1 MLRTL
6 RVRLTLLYL
15 GFSLVFVLIIGAGL
29 YFFLARYFQTTTDR
43 ALQFRLVQ
51 RLDFLGLPIPGDL
64 AEVRFVWLG
73 EDEERSRPY
82 LPFTPLPAILPPGE
96 RTPGPG
102 EQENEPPETD
112 EEEIEDQWPTPA
124 PTLTG
129 REGYGPTGFRGESG
143 DVLQDYDG
151 ELSSIFFMQLD
162 PEGNLIAGDDSS
174 PAPIEPVL
182 DSATSLSPGSFR
194 FLTTQDASGEKYRLL
209 TFALPQ
215 GAPAGYFQF
224 GRPIADQNR
233 LMREYLMGL
242 LIIGGISLMLMAWG
256 SWVVAGRSIQPVQ
269 VALEKQQGFVANASH
284 ELRTPLTLIRGT
296 AELAVK
302 GTRDKEV
309 KTALGE
315 IIQDTD
321 YMSGMVEDLLLLSR
335 IDSSALQFNL
345 EPVDLFDVLVEME
358 GKAGSLCDKRN
369 IQLINKGDHLI
380 VLADPQRLRQVLWIL
395 VDNAMEYT
403 GENGEIL
410 LETLAK
416 DDQAKLSVCDSG
428 RGIPDEHLP
437 HVFERFYRADD
448 RGSREGAG
456 LGLSLA
462 RSLVEGMG
470 GRIDLRS
477 KERKGTRVIITL
489 ERA

>member
-1 MLRTL
+1 M
-6 RVRLTLLYL
+6 LYL
-15 GFSLVFVLIIGAGL
+15 GFSFVFVLIIGAGL
-29 YFFLARYFQTTTDR
+29 YFFLARYFQTTNDR

-51 RLDFLGLPIPGDL
+51 QLDFLGLPVPGDL

-73 EDEERSRPY
+73 EDEERRRPY
-82 LPFTPLPAILPPGE
+82 QPFTPLPAILPPGE
-96 RTPGPG
+96 RTPVPG

-112 EEEIEDQWPTPA
+112 EEENEEKWPTPA

-129 REGYGPTGFRGESG
+129 REGYGQTGFRGESG
-143 DVLQDYDG
+143 EVLQDYDG

-162 PEGNLIAGDDSS
+162 PEGNLIAGDDSFACTDRTGAGFCYF
-174 PAPIEPVL
+174 PFPWLIQA
-182 DSATSLSPGSFR
+182 
-194 FLTTQDASGEKYRLL
+194 LTTQDASGEQFRLL
-209 TFALPQ
+209 TFALPP

-242 LIIGGISLMLMAWG
+242 LIIGGISLLLMAWG

-269 VALEKQQGFVANASH
+269 LALEKQQGFVANASH

-315 IIQDTD
+315 IIRDTD

-335 IDSSALQFNL
+335 IDSGALQFNR
-345 EPVDLFDVLVEME
+345 EPVDLYEVLGELE
-358 GKAGSLCDKRN
+358 EKAAGLCEKRK
-369 IQLINKGDHLI
+369 IHLINRSDHLLA
-380 VLADPQRLRQVLWIL
+380 VADPQRLRQVLWIL

-416 DDQAKLSVCDSG
+416 GDQAKLSVCDSG

-462 RSLVEGMG
+462 RSLIEGMG

-477 KERKGTRVIITL
+477 KEGKGTRVIITL
-489 ERA
+489 EHA

>member
-1 MLRTL
+1 MLRSL

-15 GFSLVFVLIIGAGL
+15 GFSFVFILVIGAGL

-51 RLDFLGLPIPGDL
+51 QLDFLGLPVPADL
-64 AEVRFVWLG
+64 AEVRFIWLG
-73 EDEERSRPY
+73 EDDDNRN
-82 LPFTPLPAILPPGE
+82 LFALFTPLPAIPPLGE
-96 RTPGPG
+96 RTPVPG
-102 EQENEPPETD
+102 EKDNERLETD
-112 EEEIEDQWPTPA
+112 EDENEENRPTQV

-129 REGYGPTGFRGESG
+129 REGFGSNGIGGESG
-143 DVLQDYDG
+143 EVLQDYDG
-151 ELSSIFFMQLD
+151 ELSSIFFMQVD
-162 PEGNLIAGDDSS
+162 PEGKLIAGDDSL
-174 PAPIEPVL
+174 PAPIDPVL
-182 DSATSLSPGSFR
+182 DSAFLPPGAYNLF
-194 FLTTQDASGEKYRLL
+194 TTRDDSGNQYRLL
-209 TFALPQ
+209 TFALPP

-242 LIIGGISLMLMAWG
+242 MIIGGISLLLMAWG

-269 VALEKQQGFVANASH
+269 LALERQQGFVANASH

-302 GTRDKEV
+302 GTRDKET

-315 IIQDTD
+315 IIRDTD
-321 YMSGMVEDLLLLSR
+321 YMTGMVEDLLLLSR
-335 IDSSALQFNL
+335 IDSGALKFNR
-345 EPVDLFDVLVEME
+345 EPVDLFEVLAEIE
-358 GKAGSLCDKRN
+358 EKAAGLCEKRK
-369 IQLINKGDHLI
+369 IHLINKAEPL
-380 VLADPQRLRQVLWIL
+380 LAVADSQRLRQVLWIL
-395 VDNAMEYT
+395 IDNAMEYT
-403 GENGEIL
+403 EENGEIL

-416 DDQAKLSVCDSG
+416 GDQVKLSVCDSG
-428 RGIPDEHLP
+428 RGIPDEHIP

-462 RSLVEGMG
+462 RSLIEGMG

-477 KERKGTRVIITL
+477 KEGKGTRVIITL